1 MSLCIG
7 RNFNFNILGTAG
19 FVSAVTGDSY
29 LSFFR
34 AGCGL
39 NFGNDRIVM
48 NRGNFNIIGVGNAA
62 NGALAGYGDDIVIL

>member
-7 RNFNFNILGTAG
+7 RNFNFNILGAAG
-19 FVSAVTGDSY
+19 SVGAVTGYSDY
-29 LSFFR
+29 ALFR